1 MNNCSMPQ
9 ATFEFTKDEINQAV
23 KDNRLLSV
31 ELEFSLRC
39 NLRCQYCYI
48 PDKNN
53 FENDLT
59 QGELREVI
67 LQVKELGA
75 RKIIILGGEPM
86 LYPQIMEMITF
97 ITLTIQI

>member
-75 RKIIILGGEPM
+75 RGLPRWDQDVVTRYEKIDKIRFKGD
-86 LYPQIMEMITF
+86 
-97 ITLTIQI
+97 